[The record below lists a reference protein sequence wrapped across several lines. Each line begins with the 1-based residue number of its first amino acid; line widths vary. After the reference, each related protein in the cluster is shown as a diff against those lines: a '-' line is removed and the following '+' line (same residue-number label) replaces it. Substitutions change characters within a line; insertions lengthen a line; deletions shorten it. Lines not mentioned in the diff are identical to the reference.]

1 MSDARNELD
10 GNKYFK
16 ISKSL
21 HHTEL
26 VSSEIIIEKL
36 LEQRDWYLN
45 RLKHLDFEL
54 VMDPSKKEIENIKK
68 LQTNTIDQLKKIE
81 QEIAFLLSEKSQ

>member
-1 MSDARNELD
+1 M
-10 GNKYFK
+10 
-16 ISKSL
+16 
-21 HHTEL
+21 

-54 VMDPSKKEIENIKK
+54 VMDPTKKEIENIKK
-68 LQTNTIDQLKKIE
+68 LQTRTIDQLKKIE